1 MLTAMMLLD
10 VLDFLTSLPQTEKVM
25 IVCIVLFLDHSYPYE
40 GQPSCRTL
48 SIFYM
53 ADSRK
58 KTDLDPKAPQSTHL
72 TSSTADD
79 AGRQLH

>member
-1 MLTAMMLLD
+1 MRVSQAAEPLL
-10 VLDFLTSLPQTEKVM
+10 F
-25 IVCIVLFLDHSYPYE
+25 
-40 GQPSCRTL
+40 
-48 SIFYM
+48 FYM

-79 AGRQLH
+79 AVRQLHWDLPADCVQHPLHL